1 MQEDLEEAEDF
12 TVVAVVAD
20 LVASEVAVAF
30 TVADS
35 AVVTAASVAVIEA
48 SAVVIEASVAVTA
61 GSEAVDLVTA
71 D

>member
-20 LVASEVAVAF
+20 LVASEAAVAVAF

-35 AVVTAASVAVIEA
+35 AVVTAAS
-48 SAVVIEASVAVTA
+48 AVVIEASAAVTA
-61 GSEAVDLVTA
+61 ASAAVDLVTV